1 MNSTQIILIV
11 NFILFIPLFIQ
22 VHITDPT
29 KDPLPK
35 SERYKYKVNY
45 SLYSNDD
52 QLYTETDVALPMDT
66 DDVILKFTT
75 STNVNQIDSIQVMIT
90 FCWGV
95 CQWQR

>member
-1 MNSTQIILIV
+1 M
-11 NFILFIPLFIQ
+11 FIPLFIQ

-45 SLYSNDD
+45 SVESNGG
-52 QLYTETDVALPMDT
+52 QIYTETDVALPMDT

-75 STNVNQIDSIQVMIT
+75 STNVNQIDFIEVMIT
-90 FCWGV
+90 FCWRV